1 MTIGEQ
7 IKKYRKYNKLTQ
19 IQLAEKTSIGVASIQ
34 RYERNE
40 LKPNIETLTN
50 IADALGVPVTK
61 LLGIKKDGTPY
72 SSPGLYVC
80 GTDGESIEDTLGDFK
95 TYKEEYTKMTDKY
108 PINFINDLVIEK
120 PYDKKI
126 SDIKKK
132 IDNGESLSD
141 EDKKIIDDNV
151 ARKKIEKDFEL
162 TEDIGVMDYEKES
175 YMLFKK
181 LLISLG
187 YDNETARPYLF
198 KKIKAQLELEINMQ
212 KEQR

>member
-80 GTDGESIEDTLGDFK
+80 GTDGESIEDMLGDFK
-95 TYKEEYTKMTDKY
+95 TYKEEYTEMADKY
-108 PINFINDLVIEK
+108 SIKFINDLVIEK

-132 IDNGESLSD
+132 IDNGESLSNK
-141 EDKKIIDDNV
+141 DKKIIDDNA

-162 TEDIGVMDYEKES
+162 TEDISVMDYEKES
-175 YMLFKK
+175 YKLFKE
-181 LLISLG
+181 LLTSLG

-198 KKIKAQLELEINMQ
+198 KKIKAQIELEVNMQ
-212 KEQR
+212 KE